1 MKQKRFFIALC
12 VTLLSLTTSQA
23 QCTMNNT
30 AFQSGEYLTYNLYFN
45 WKFVWVKVGVASMS
59 TVKSNYQGKEAY
71 RCSLITRGNGKLDAV
86 FTMRDTL
93 LSYLST
99 QLVPL
104 YFRKG
109 AEEGKHYT
117 IDEVFYTYTSDR
129 CNMRLFRKKDNNPG
143 KWTNASD
150 SRCVVDMLN
159 LFIRARNFDNSK
171 WQPGYTLKLPVADGN
186 GVEDATLKYNGK
198 ETIKGDNGVKYRC
211 LKLTYTEYSKRKR
224 KWRELATFYVTDD
237 ANHIPVRID
246 MNLNFGSAKAFVT
259 NIKGNRNAIT
269 ATTK

>member
-12 VTLLSLTTSQA
+12 VTLLSLTTSHA

-59 TVKSNYQGKEAY
+59 TVKNNYQGKEAY

-129 CNMRLFRKKDNNPG
+129 CNMRMFRKKDKNGP
-143 KWTNASD
+143 T
-150 SRCVVDMLN
+150 
-159 LFIRARNFDNSK
+159 
-171 WQPGYTLKLPVADGN
+171 PVTKD
-186 GVEDATLKYNGK
+186 VW
-198 ETIKGDNGVKYRC
+198 
-211 LKLTYTEYSKRKR
+211 LTCSTSSSEPAIS
-224 KWRELATFYVTDD
+224 TTQ
-237 ANHIPVRID
+237 N
-246 MNLNFGSAKAFVT
+246 
-259 NIKGNRNAIT
+259 GNRVTRSNCLWPT
-269 ATTK
+269 VTVWRKQH